1 MLECALSQ
9 AFPPVN
15 GEYSPMSQ
23 LSVSEAVAAT
33 GLSAHTLRYY
43 EKEMLLYEVPRDSGG
58 RRYYTLELISAIK
71 FISALRATGMSIQ
84 GIKDY
89 IELYRRGQDTAQQ
102 RMALLQ
108 SHEEQVKE
116 QLRETRASLDMIRKK
131 IALYQTQ
138 LDATPTVG
146 ECARGHQHE

>member
-1 MLECALSQ
+1 
-9 AFPPVN
+9 
-15 GEYSPMSQ
+15 MSQ
-23 LSVSEAVAAT
+23 LSVSEAVAET

-58 RRYYTLELISAIK
+58 RRYYTLELIGALK
-71 FISALRATGMSIQ
+71 FISALRATGMSIH

-89 IELYRRGQDTAQQ
+89 IDLYRRGEGTALQ

-108 SHEEQVKE
+108 THEERVQE
-116 QLRETRASLDMIRKK
+116 QLKETRASLSMIRKK

-138 LDATPTVG
+138 LDATPSLG
-146 ECARGHQHE
+146 KRA